1 MVAVPSRA
9 TVPAPLLLI
18 VGYLGAGKTTLLQR
32 LVPLLGAAGT
42 RPHVILNDYQD
53 ARVDAARLAALDA
66 LVTPISGD
74 CICCGSREE
83 LLTSLAALPLTGDS
97 LVLIEANGTSDAT
110 ELHDILALDPRL
122 DALTRPMQVT
132 VVDARRWQRRWFDK
146 RLEREQAVTASHL
159 WVNWG
164 EALDAG
170 RRTEVE
176 ASLREVNAQALH
188 VTPEQLAADLIAL
201 RRSPADAPPRR
212 LGGTEQPR
220 FHTHDTTRH
229 HFASVGLELPAVV
242 DRAALEALIR
252 ELTPRVRRAKGVV
265 AFSDAPGRQF
275 AWSYVEGDDAL
286 RVEALPDGGF
296 ATVAV
301 FIGADLGDTDIA
313 TRVRQL
319 AIQ

>member
-1 MVAVPSRA
+1 M
-9 TVPAPLLLI
+9 PAPLLLI

-32 LVPLLGAAGT
+32 LIPTLGAAGA

-66 LVTPISGD
+66 QVTPISGD

-83 LLTSLAALPLTGDS
+83 LLTSLASLSLTS
-97 LVLIEANGTSDAT
+97 HSVVLIEANGTSDAT

-159 WVNWG
+159 WVNWS
-164 EALDAG
+164 EALDPA

-176 ASLREVNAQALH
+176 ASLRRVNAPARH
-188 VTPEQLAADLIAL
+188 VTPESLAAELVEL
-201 RRSPADAPPRR
+201 VRSPADAPPRR
-212 LGGTEQPR
+212 LGRAEGTR
-220 FHTHDTTRH
+220 THAHDARRH

-242 DRAALEALIR
+242 ERAALEALIR
-252 ELTPRVRRAKGVV
+252 ELAPGVRRAKGVV
-265 AFSDAPGRQF
+265 AFSDAPGRQW
-275 AWSYVEGDDAL
+275 AWSYVDGDDAL

-301 FIGADLGDTDIA
+301 FIGVDLGDDDVA
-313 TRVRQL
+313 ERVRAL
-319 AIQ
+319 AAS